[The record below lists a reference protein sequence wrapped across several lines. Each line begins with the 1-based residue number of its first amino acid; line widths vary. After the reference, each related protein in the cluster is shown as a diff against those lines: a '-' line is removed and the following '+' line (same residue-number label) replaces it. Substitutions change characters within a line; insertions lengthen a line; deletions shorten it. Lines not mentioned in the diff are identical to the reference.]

1 MTGEASSRFKDVIT
15 SEEEL
20 RAVAGE
26 IYPGAVTK
34 VIDHLDEDS
43 RAFIA
48 HAPFLLLGSASAELG
63 VEVSPK
69 GDPAGFVKV
78 LDDRTLAIPDR
89 PGNARMDTFRNVLR
103 NPHVGMIFLVPG
115 RKDTLRVSGR
125 AQIVRD
131 IDLRR
136 SMAVDGKVP
145 EMALVIEVDH
155 AFFHCAKCVVRSGLW
170 DQSRWPDTSDM
181 QSLGAA
187 LIAAARK
194 RRASKEEAKAVDDEL
209 AQDEVEGLY

>member
-1 MTGEASSRFKDVIT
+1 MSHPDTPRFRDVIT
-15 SEEEL
+15 SEDEL
-20 RAVAGE
+20 RAIAGE

-78 LDDRTLAIPDR
+78 IDEKTLAIPDR

-103 NPHVGMIFLVPG
+103 DPHVGMIFLVPG

-131 IDLRR
+131 EDLRR
-136 SMAVDGKVP
+136 SMTVDGKVP
-145 EMALVIEVDH
+145 DLALVVEVDH

-170 DQSRWPDTSDM
+170 EQAKWPDTSGM
-181 QSLGAA
+181 KTLGAA

-194 RRASKEEAKAVDDEL
+194 RRASAEEARALDDEL
-209 AQDEVEGLY
+209 AQDEIDGLY

>member
-1 MTGEASSRFKDVIT
+1 MSQPAPSRFKDVIT
-15 SEEEL
+15 SEAEL
-20 RAVAGE
+20 RAIAGE

-69 GDPAGFVKV
+69 GDPAGFVKII
-78 LDDRTLAIPDR
+78 DDRTLAIPDR

-103 NPHVGMIFLVPG
+103 DPHVGMIFLVPG

-131 IDLRR
+131 EGLRR
-136 SMAVDGKVP
+136 SMSVDGKVP
-145 EMALVIEVDH
+145 DLALVVEVDH

-170 DQSRWPDTSDM
+170 EQAKWPDTSGM
-181 QSLGAA
+181 KSLGAA

-194 RRASKEEAKAVDDEL
+194 RRASAEEARAVDDEL
-209 AQDEVEGLY
+209 AQDEIDGLY

>member
-1 MTGEASSRFKDVIT
+1 MAGTGTSRFKDVVT

-20 RAVAGE
+20 RAIAGD

-43 RAFIA
+43 QAFIA
-48 HAPFLLLGSASAELG
+48 HAPFLLIGSASPEFG

-69 GDPAGFVKV
+69 GDPAGFVKI
-78 LDDRTLAIPDR
+78 LDANTLAIPDR

-103 NPHVGMIFLVPG
+103 DPHVGMIFLVPG

-131 IDLRR
+131 MDLRR
-136 SMAVDGKVP
+136 SMAVNGKVP
-145 EMALVIEVDH
+145 DMALVVEVDH
-155 AFFHCAKCVVRSGLW
+155 TFFHCAKCIVRSGLW
-170 DQSRWPDTSDM
+170 DQDKWPDTSGM
-181 QSLGAA
+181 KSLGAA
-187 LIAAARK
+187 LIAAAR
-194 RRASKEEAKAVDDEL
+194 RRKATAEEARAVDDEL
-209 AQDEVEGLY
+209 AQDEIDGLY

>member
-1 MTGEASSRFKDVIT
+1 MTGETTSRFKDVIT

-20 RAVAGE
+20 RAIAGD

-48 HAPFLLLGSASAELG
+48 HAPFLLLGSASVELG

-78 LDDRTLAIPDR
+78 LDERTLAIPDR

-103 NPHVGMIFLVPG
+103 DPHVGMIFLVPG

-131 IDLRR
+131 MDLRR
-136 SMAVDGKVP
+136 SMAVDGKAP
-145 EMALVIEVDH
+145 EMALVVEVDH

-170 DQSRWPDTSDM
+170 DQSKWPDTSDM

-194 RRASKEEAKAVDDEL
+194 RRATREEARAIDDEL
-209 AQDEVEGLY
+209 AQDEVDGLY

>member
-1 MTGEASSRFKDVIT
+1 MPDDATPRFKDVVT
-15 SEEEL
+15 SEDEL
-20 RAVAGE
+20 RAIAGE

-34 VIDHLDEDS
+34 VIDRLDEDC
-43 RAFIA
+43 RAFIR

-69 GDPAGFVKV
+69 GDPAGFVHIV
-78 LDDRTLAIPDR
+78 DDRTLAIPDR

-103 NPHVGMIFLVPG
+103 DPHVGMIFLVPG
-115 RKDTLRVSGR
+115 RKDTLRVGGR

-131 IDLRR
+131 MDLRR
-136 SMAVDGKVP
+136 LMAVDGKVP
-145 EMALVIEVDH
+145 EMALVVEVDR

-170 DQSRWPDTSDM
+170 DQTKWPDTSDM
-181 QSLGAA
+181 KSLGAA

-194 RRASKEEAKAVDDEL
+194 RRATADEARAVDDEL
-209 AQDEVEGLY
+209 AQDEIDGLY

>member
-20 RAVAGE
+20 RAIAGD

-78 LDDRTLAIPDR
+78 LDERTLAIPDR

-103 NPHVGMIFLVPG
+103 DPHVGMIFLVPG

-145 EMALVIEVDH
+145 EMALVVEVDH

-170 DQSRWPDTSDM
+170 DQNKWPDISDM

-194 RRASKEEAKAVDDEL
+194 RRATREEARAVDDEL

>member
-1 MTGEASSRFKDVIT
+1 MAGDTRARFKDVVT

-20 RAVAGE
+20 RACVGE
-26 IYPGAVTK
+26 IYPGAITK
-34 VIDHLDEDS
+34 VIDHLDEDCQ
-43 RAFIA
+43 AFIA

-69 GDPAGFVKV
+69 GDPAGFVKII
-78 LDDRTLAIPDR
+78 DDKTLAIPDR

-103 NPHVGMIFLVPG
+103 DPHVGMIFLVPG
-115 RKDTLRVSGR
+115 RKDTLRVGGR

-131 IDLRR
+131 LELRQA
-136 SMAVDGKVP
+136 MAVDGKVP
-145 EMALVIEVDH
+145 DLAMVIDVDR
-155 AFFHCAKCVVRSGLW
+155 AFFHCAKCVVRSGIW
-170 DQSRWPDTSDM
+170 DKSKWPDISGM
-181 QSLGAA
+181 KSLGAA

-194 RRASKEEAKAVDDEL
+194 RKASAEEARALDDEL